1 MAKPTV
7 YIETTVIG
15 HIAAWDQ
22 TDVLVY
28 ARQIQSRRWW
38 AIRDRFDL
46 VISQVVVDECTA
58 GDATAASERLA
69 LITGIPVLTASEDV
83 ESLADE
89 LMNRRGIPNTEP
101 RDALHISLAAVN
113 GIQYLVTLN
122 FTHIANAETRLL
134 IEQICRD
141 SGYVPPLIC
150 SPDELL
156 GI

>member
-1 MAKPTV
+1 MTRPTV

-46 VISQVVVDECTA
+46 FASQVVVDECMA

-69 LITGIPVLTASEDV
+69 LISGIPVLTASNDV
-83 ESLADE
+83 EALADQ
-89 LMNRRGIPNTEP
+89 LMNRYAIPKTEP

-156 GI
+156 GN

>member
-1 MAKPTV
+1 MTKPTV

-38 AIRDRFDL
+38 AIRERFDL
-46 VISQVVVDECTA
+46 AVSQVVIDECAA
-58 GDATAASERLA
+58 GDSIAASERLA
-69 LITGIPVLTASEDV
+69 LISGIPILTASDDV
-83 ESLADE
+83 QSLADE
-89 LMNRRGIPNTEP
+89 LINRGGIPKTEP
-101 RDALHISLAAVN
+101 RDALHICLAAVH

-122 FTHIANAETRLL
+122 FTHIAKAENRLL

-141 SGYVPPLIC
+141 SGCTPPLIC

-156 GI
+156 GF

>member
-1 MAKPTV
+1 MKKPTV

-15 HIAAWDQ
+15 HIATWDQ

-28 ARQIQSRRWW
+28 SRQIQSRRWW
-38 AIRDRFDL
+38 AMRDRFDL
-46 VISQVVVDECTA
+46 AVSQVVVDECAA
-58 GDATAASERLA
+58 GDSSAASERLNLRA
-69 LITGIPVLTASEDV
+69 GIPILAASDDV
-83 ESLADE
+83 QALAEE
-89 LMNRRGIPNTEP
+89 LIDHRGIPASEP

-113 GIQYLVTLN
+113 GIKYLLTLN

-141 SGYVPPLIC
+141 SGYTPPVIC

-156 GI
+156 GN

>member
-1 MAKPTV
+1 MTKPTV

-46 VISQVVVDECTA
+46 VVSQVVVDECSA

-69 LITGIPVLTASEDV
+69 VISGIPILTASDGV
-83 ESLADE
+83 QLLADQ
-89 LMNRRGIPNTEP
+89 LIDRRGIPKTEP

-122 FTHIANAETRLL
+122 FTHIANAENRLL

-141 SGYVPPLIC
+141 SGYTPPLIC

-156 GI
+156 GN

>member
-1 MAKPTV
+1 MTRPTV

-46 VISQVVVDECTA
+46 VVSQVVIDECRA
-58 GDATAASERLA
+58 GDESAASERLA
-69 LITGIPVLTASEDV
+69 LISGIPILTASDDV
-83 ESLADE
+83 RLLADQLIE
-89 LMNRRGIPNTEP
+89 RRGIPKTEP

-122 FTHIANAETRLL
+122 FTHIANAATRLV
-134 IEQICRD
+134 IEQSCRD
-141 SGYVPPLIC
+141 SGYTPPLIC

-156 GI
+156 GN

>member
-1 MAKPTV
+1 MTRPTA

-46 VISQVVVDECTA
+46 FVSQVVVDECMA

-69 LITGIPVLTASEDV
+69 LISGIPVLTASSDV
-83 ESLADE
+83 EALADQ
-89 LMNRRGIPNTEP
+89 LMNRYAIPKTEP

>member
-1 MAKPTV
+1 MKKPTV

-46 VISQVVVDECTA
+46 VVSQVVVDECSA
-58 GDATAASERLA
+58 GDSNAASERLA
-69 LITGIPVLTASEDV
+69 LITDIPILTASDDV
-83 ESLADE
+83 QSLADE
-89 LMNRRGIPNTEP
+89 LMKYRGIPESEP

-113 GIQYLVTLN
+113 GIKYLLTLN
-122 FTHIANAETRLL
+122 FTHIANAETRKV

-141 SGYVPPLIC
+141 SGHVPPLIC